1 MLSKTWNVIFNNLP
15 VPVSLRKTSGLL
27 FLVSWCFPAAQHQQ
41 MKALWMLPKTNKM
54 HSTVAKHSIP
64 WEMIRKSWDLSDLV
78 RTSVLV
84 KTTIFLRY
92 WIFFYVLHTRT
103 VKRTDFLL
111 IGQATIMDKILGA
124 LLHFWGVFQF
134 TQVEPLPSP
143 HKQRWTRIS
152 RIFSE
157 FQLCIGWGRENC
169 KKKKIKK
176 ERAVLWG
183 NPWKWQKN
191 MNIALNVPRTF
202 VHDCLNPG
210 FWIKSLFLYFS
221 YAF

>member
-1 MLSKTWNVIFNNLP
+1 M
-15 VPVSLRKTSGLL
+15 
-27 FLVSWCFPAAQHQQ
+27 
-41 MKALWMLPKTNKM
+41 
-54 HSTVAKHSIP
+54 
-64 WEMIRKSWDLSDLV
+64 
-78 RTSVLV
+78 
-84 KTTIFLRY
+84 
-92 WIFFYVLHTRT
+92 LHTST

-111 IGQATIMDKILGA
+111 IGQATIMDKSLGA

-202 VHDCLNPG
+202 VHDCLKLGKEKNLWHPKQG
-210 FWIKSLFLYFS
+210 CGKESYKQRKGDFWRLTLLNWTWTVTMLACAQTLYFL
-221 YAF
+221 F